1 MRIRTILG
9 LLCLTL
15 LLAGNRPAQALVLAE
30 AGRAKAVIVLPEG
43 PSPAEQT
50 AATELASYL
59 GKITGATFRPVSADQ
74 VAGRPRLLVGP
85 SPAARQILGDAV
97 VSALGPE
104 EFMIRTVGRDLLL
117 VGGRPRGTLYAVY
130 SFLEDDL
137 GCRWT
142 TWYNEESVPHRA
154 ELTIPDLNRR
164 EGPAMIVRDIV
175 CHTNANSDR
184 QVMQRFLVRNRC
196 QGPDLN
202 FTGDLT
208 AVGGTSHHYAF
219 PEGGWLVHTLF
230 AWVPPDKHFADHP
243 DWYSLAGDKRVPN
256 RQLCFT
262 NPGLRSALTEAV
274 LKRIGEDDP
283 QGQYSIS
290 AMDWTG
296 AFCDCADCRAL
307 VEREGTPGAPLFD
320 YLAELGPKV
329 KQRFPEASISTL
341 AYRKEQS
348 EIPPKTIKLPDN
360 VIIVFAPIDD
370 NFAAPID
377 APSNADTRR
386 NLENWPRAT
395 SHLRVWY
402 YPNPY
407 GPALPIGN
415 LHKLAQDFRLFKRV
429 GVEGYFIEQDAGG
442 VYDSRRCTD
451 LQTWL
456 ITKLMWNPDRDL
468 DKLIAGYTDCHYGAA
483 APLVRQYLAALEKAT
498 ASQQTRMN
506 WDAST
511 GQHHFLTPELLLSS
525 QRLLDAAEQKAA
537 ADAVRLPHVKQLRM
551 SLDLACIL
559 KWNQLAAAGEPP
571 FTMQQLTTRYR
582 DTYNAAAKA
591 RLLETRQTALLT
603 DLTDSLKWY
612 ALMKPLKPLP
622 PPLGEVSPGRVRQ
635 FTPET
640 ARLFGKAPALVEDPT
655 AAAGLAVAMEP
666 SMEQPS
672 YAPKGLPANVLN
684 FGFYD
689 GATGRQQHAHAGKEV
704 PLTTGRYQLYP
715 IGRTALSA
723 SCYVWF
729 DWGWA
734 IQFPDVS
741 GLYDPA
747 APDKQWNVYASIR
760 FEGPAYDPQSEAKQN
775 RFFVD
780 RVVFVEAQ

>member
-1 MRIRTILG
+1 
-9 LLCLTL
+9 
-15 LLAGNRPAQALVLAE
+15 
-30 AGRAKAVIVLPEG
+30 
-43 PSPAEQT
+43 
-50 AATELASYL
+50 
-59 GKITGATFRPVSADQ
+59 
-74 VAGRPRLLVGP
+74 
-85 SPAARQILGDAV
+85 
-97 VSALGPE
+97 
-104 EFMIRTVGRDLLL
+104 
-117 VGGRPRGTLYAVY
+117 
-130 SFLEDDL
+130 
-137 GCRWT
+137 
-142 TWYNEESVPHRA
+142 
-154 ELTIPDLNRR
+154 
-164 EGPAMIVRDIV
+164 
-175 CHTNANSDR
+175 NANSDR

-219 PEGGWLVHTLF
+219 PPNGWLAHTLF
-230 AWVPPDKHFADHP
+230 QWVPPAENFEAHP
-243 DWYSLAGDKRVPN
+243 EWYSMAGDKRVPN

-262 NPGLRSALTEAV
+262 NPGLRAALTASI
-274 LKRIGEDDP
+274 LKRIGEADP
-283 QGQYSIS
+283 AGQYSVS

-307 VEREGTPGAPLFD
+307 VEREGTPGAPLFA
-320 YLAELGPKV
+320 YLAELGPLV
-329 KQRFPEASISTL
+329 KQRFPQATISTL

-370 NFAAPID
+370 NFAAAIED
-377 APSNADTRR
+377 PSNAGTLR
-386 NLENWPRAT
+386 NLDGWRRAT

-415 LHKLAQDFRLFKRV
+415 LHKLAQDFRLFKRL

-442 VYDSRRCTD
+442 VYDSRRATD

-456 ITKLMWNPDRDL
+456 VTKLMWNPDRDI
-468 DKLIAGYTDCHYGAA
+468 DKLIADYTDRHYGAA
-483 APLVRQYLAALEKAT
+483 APLVRQYLSGLETAT
-498 ASQQTRMN
+498 AAQQTRMT

-511 GQHHFLTPELLLSS
+511 GQHHFLTPALLVAS
-525 QRLLDAAEQKAA
+525 QRLLGAAEKTVG
-537 ADAVRLPHVKQLRM
+537 ADTPYLPRVKQLRM

-559 KWNQLAAAGEPP
+559 KWNQLTAAGEPP
-571 FTMQQLTTRYR
+571 FTMQQLTARYR
-582 DTYNAAAKA
+582 DTYTEAAKA
-591 RLLETRQTALLT
+591 RLLEARQPALLSE
-603 DLTDSLKWY
+603 LADSLKWY
-612 ALMKPLKPLP
+612 ALMTPLKPLP
-622 PPLGEVSPGRVRQ
+622 PPLDGIAPERVRQ

-666 SMEQPS
+666 SLEQPS

-689 GATGRQQHAHAGKEV
+689 GATGRQQHAHAGQAA
-704 PLTTGRYQLYP
+704 PLTTGGYRLFP

-747 APDKQWNVYASIR
+747 APDKQWDVYASIR
-760 FEGPAYDPQSEAKQN
+760 FEGPAYDPQSAVKQN
-775 RFFVD
+775 RFYVD
-780 RVVFVEAQ
+780 RVVFVAVP